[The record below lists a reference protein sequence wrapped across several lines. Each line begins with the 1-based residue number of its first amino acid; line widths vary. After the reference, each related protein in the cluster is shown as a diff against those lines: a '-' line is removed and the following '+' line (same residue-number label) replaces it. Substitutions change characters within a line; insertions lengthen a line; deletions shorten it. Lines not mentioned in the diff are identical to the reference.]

1 MFVLAKRTDEKAH
14 RPGLDL
20 SGDVADTANSKSQ
33 LESAV
38 RNPRSPPRVLRFMGR
53 DFCSFLISCL
63 LLVTKLGK
71 ACSIGSFYESVH
83 RKTAVLE
90 HIWNRQCI
98 HALVVLS
105 FMPMNS

>member
-20 SGDVADTANSKSQ
+20 SGDVADTAHSKSQ

-53 DFCSFLISCL
+53 VFCLVPSPSL
-63 LLVTKLGK
+63 LLV
-71 ACSIGSFYESVH
+71 ARIGEETGAQ
-83 RKTAVLE
+83 RPTP
-90 HIWNRQCI
+90 IR
-98 HALVVLS
+98 LS
-105 FMPMNS
+105 EGGIAGSDGIDIAPE